1 MSRSR
6 IAVGLVLLLLL
17 NFTFISS
24 SEEDIIGN
32 STSILSEKPI
42 ALEPDPNSIRGV
54 SPSSFDDVEIS
65 FLQPGA
71 ETPVG
76 SLSTTGWEMSND
88 IGEIFKSPRDDLSLI
103 LLDSGVDPWNTR
115 ESISSIETVSVKT
128 HIPPTGFL
136 IQGNEEGL
144 ESASSVLGIVGS
156 SSVPIALLIDEPV
169 RKSVKSMDHEDPIT
183 VLITGWRDTAGVPN
197 SVAEIDGNLHDF
209 SKLNVFE
216 IRPWGDGRV
225 EAVVS
230 AAMIPIIAL
239 NPSVAWISFP
249 PQWEINND
257 RSSAHMRVGDTSNAF
272 ISELNGSGI
281 TVAVADSG
289 IDQDHGDMN
298 GRITYVES
306 MTWGDSSTE
315 DRHSGHGTHVACTVL
330 GDGSRGGYAGVAPK
344 AELYFQAMED
354 DSSGQFSGASVDY
367 MLRTAYNANVQIHT
381 NSWGSQGDHGRY
393 TTSAADVDSRT
404 SQYDQFWS
412 YDGLTV
418 LYSAGN
424 DGNTGL
430 TPPATAKN
438 SIAVA
443 NHHNRGG
450 SSPDTISQSS
460 SKGPTDDGRI
470 KPDLAAPGSWVRS
483 CLSQDAQDTGGN
495 TWKSTWYIEYS
506 GTSMAAP
513 NAAGASALVHEYLTE
528 IAGRPS
534 PQGSLVKALL
544 VLGAEDMGSRDIP
557 NDSEGWG
564 RINVANSLVP
574 GTDVGIFV
582 DDRNSLRSGNSAS
595 YEFNLTRSNSP
606 LKVVL
611 AWSDYQGSSSSSS
624 QLRNNLDL
632 EVIAPDGTTSY
643 LGNNFQSG
651 RSAPGGSP
659 DSTNNLEVV
668 LVDSAIA
675 GVWTVKVS
683 DVYHGGGRSEQPYSI
698 AVRGVNVNDLRSDP
712 IVVLSDVAYSSEV
725 PQVGEE
731 MTISVPITNQ
741 GSGRALD
748 LVIEAGIVKVGTLGT
763 DLGRQTITIG
773 PGVTRVLQWQWT
785 PQNEGDVT
793 LRINIDPDE
802 VIEESD
808 EDNNVANIPLVVSAP
823 GIRVDVIQATQ
834 VVTNANQASSTWTL
848 RIKNT
853 ALIPTNASMQSSS
866 VTRDFDGASFSWFNS
881 FNRTSIPLDGSEIV
895 DVTYTVVHPT
905 PPEPGNYRITIT
917 GTDVDNNIQ
926 FPIDIMLVVPVLPDV
941 QFQSTSSQFTLHP
954 VQNTSFE
961 VLMSNLGNGVQGYD
975 LRIDAPQSWSMGFD
989 DLGSTKGASG
999 GSTGTMSIGEQ
1010 ISINMTAIPPP
1021 VMIDAGTSLIAKL
1034 VATSQVDPTKS
1045 WEIQIPIT
1053 VESFDRLTA
1062 RLDTQVGMVSKD
1074 ATLTLQY
1081 TITNTGN
1088 QDVVVTPNAD
1098 NRPAGWNLGS
1108 TLSPFTIA
1116 QGDEAIFGVALTG
1129 NGFATSGIME
1139 LHFVTESGYSVEV
1152 PLQIQVEEEYSGKI
1166 SFSSILLPNGSIG
1179 TTPSSAGD
1187 VTPGSP
1193 GFLLEWYVEND
1204 GSTSWTGD
1212 YSLDVASGWTYE
1224 CDSPGELS
1232 GGSSGYLTC
1241 TVVMPSGVTP
1251 GSQPAIGAILTAGD
1265 LSLLDIISIRVASE
1279 ESAAISLSE
1288 KSAITLRA
1296 GQSNN
1301 IEVEIKNTG
1310 SAAFEHRI
1318 KVTSLD
1324 NWNVE
1329 LIDDPTISLNQQS
1342 VVFVDIRVTP
1352 DVSGYGVIRVEVLGP
1367 NDVVIASEDFM
1378 LEATDS
1384 AIENTDSGFDA
1395 TIFAF
1400 IGISVLIGAL
1410 VITPL
1415 LIARRGRSS
1424 TNNSFTATLP
1434 PPPSSIQAPINSSGP
1449 SPNNAMESTI
1459 LCWACSVQIESS
1471 KRRACPSCGARYHL
1485 MGECLHANILK
1496 CRRCE
1501 ALSST
1506 FVEE

>member
-1 MSRSR
+1 MARSSL
-6 IAVGLVLLLLL
+6 AVGLVLLLLL
-17 NFTFISS
+17 NLVFISS
-24 SEEDIIGN
+24 SEEDIMGN
-32 STSILSEKPI
+32 SATIISESPI
-42 ALEPDPNSIRGV
+42 ALEPDPDSIKGV

-65 FLQPGA
+65 FRNPGA
-71 ETPVG
+71 DTPVG
-76 SLSTTGWEMSND
+76 SLSTIGWEMLPSVSD
-88 IGEIFKSPRDDLSLI
+88 IFSSPRDDLSLI
-103 LLDSGVDPWNTR
+103 LLDSGVDPWSTR
-115 ESISSIETVSVKT
+115 ESITSLETVSVKSL
-128 HIPPTGFL
+128 IPPTGFL
-136 IQGNEEGL
+136 IQGNEGDL
-144 ESASSVLGIVGS
+144 YSASSAPGIIAS
-156 SSVPIALLIDEPV
+156 SSVPIALVVDEPV
-169 RKSVKSMDHEDPIT
+169 RKSVESMGPDDLIT
-183 VLITGWRDTAGVPN
+183 VLITGWRDTAGIPN
-197 SVAEIDGNLHDF
+197 SVVEIDGEIHDF
-209 SKLNVFE
+209 SELNVVD

-230 AAMIPIIAL
+230 AATVPILAS

-249 PQWEINND
+249 PQWEIHND
-257 RSSAHMRVGDTSNAF
+257 RSLVHMRVADTANAF

-367 MLRTAYNANVQIHT
+367 MLRTAYNADVQIHT
-381 NSWGSQGDHGRY
+381 NSWGSQGDHGKY

-412 YDGLTV
+412 YDGFTV

-450 SSPDTISQSS
+450 SAPDTISQSS

-483 CLSQDAQDTGGN
+483 CLSQDAQDTSGN
-495 TWKSTWYIEYS
+495 SWKSSWYIEYS

-534 PQGSLVKALL
+534 PQGALVKALL

-557 NDSEGWG
+557 NDNEGWG

-582 DDRNSLRSGNSAS
+582 DDRNSLRSGNSAT

-611 AWSDYQGSSSSSS
+611 AWSDYQGSSSSSN

-632 EVIAPDGTTSY
+632 EVTAPDGTTSY
-643 LGNNFQSG
+643 LGNNFQAG
-651 RSAPGGSP
+651 RSVPGGSA

-668 LVDSAIA
+668 LVDSAIS

-712 IVVLSDVAYSSEV
+712 IVVLSDVEYSSEV

-748 LVIEAGIVKVGTLGT
+748 LVVEAGILKVGTLGT
-763 DLGRQTITIG
+763 DLGRETITIG
-773 PGVTRVLQWQWT
+773 PGVTRIVQWQWT
-785 PQNEGDVT
+785 PQDEGEVT

-834 VVTNANQASSTWTL
+834 VVSSANQASSTWTL

-853 ALIPTNASMQSSS
+853 ALIPTNASMQSGSAI
-866 VTRDFDGASFSWFNS
+866 RDNDGSSFSWFNS
-881 FNRTSIPLDGSEIV
+881 FNRTSMPLEGSEIV
-895 DVTYTVVHPT
+895 EVTYTLVHPT
-905 PPEPGNYRITIT
+905 PPDPGNYRITIT
-917 GTDVDNNIQ
+917 GTDVDTNIE
-926 FPIDIMLVVPVLPDV
+926 FPIDLMLVVPVLPDV
-941 QFQSTSSQFTLHP
+941 QFQSTSSLVTLHP
-954 VQNTSFE
+954 VDNTSFQ
-961 VLMSNLGNGVQGYD
+961 VLMTNLGNGVQGYD

-989 DLGSTKGASG
+989 ELGSTIGASG
-999 GSTGTMSIGEQ
+999 GSTGTMEIGEQ
-1010 ISINMTAIPPP
+1010 VSINMTASPPS
-1021 VMIDAGTSLIAKL
+1021 VMIDSGTSLTAKL

-1045 WEIQIPIT
+1045 WEIDIPLI
-1053 VESFDRLTA
+1053 VQSFDRLNA
-1062 RLDTQVGMVSKD
+1062 RIDTQIGVVSKD

-1081 TITNTGN
+1081 TIVNSGN

-1098 NRPAGWNLGS
+1098 NRPSGWDLS
-1108 TLSPFTIA
+1108 SSLSPFTVV

-1129 NGFATSGIME
+1129 NGFAASGVMQLE
-1139 LHFVTESGYSVEV
+1139 FVTESGYSVSV
-1152 PLQIQVEEEYSGKI
+1152 PLQIQVQEEFSGTI
-1166 SFSSILLPNGSIG
+1166 SFSSILLANGSIG
-1179 TTPSSAGD
+1179 TTPLSAGD
-1187 VTPGSP
+1187 VATGNP
-1193 GFLLEWYVEND
+1193 GFLLEWLVEND
-1204 GSTSWTGD
+1204 GNTPWSGD

-1224 CDSPGELS
+1224 CDSPGELA
-1232 GGSSGYLTC
+1232 GGSSAYLTC
-1241 TVVMPSGVTP
+1241 TVIMPSDTTP
-1251 GSQPAIGAILTAGD
+1251 GSQPAIGAIVTAGD
-1265 LSLLDIISIRVASE
+1265 LSLLEIISIRVASV
-1279 ESAAISLSE
+1279 ESASISLSE
-1288 KSAITLRA
+1288 KSATIIAA

-1301 IEVEIKNTG
+1301 IEVEIQNTG
-1310 SAAFEHRI
+1310 NAPFEHRI
-1318 KVTSLD
+1318 RVLAPEGWD
-1324 NWNVE
+1324 AE
-1329 LIDDPTISLNQQS
+1329 LIDPPTISLNEQA
-1342 VVFVDIRVTP
+1342 VTFVDIRVIP
-1352 DVSGYGVIRVEVLGP
+1352 DGPPGPSYIRVQILGP
-1367 NDVVIASEDFM
+1367 NDVIIASEDLV
-1378 LEATDS
+1378 LEVTES
-1384 AIENTDSGFDA
+1384 VQENTDSG
-1395 TIFAF
+1395 IGGIVFAF
-1400 IGISVLIGAL
+1400 AGILVLFGASIPIFL
-1410 VITPL
+1410 TI
-1415 LIARRGRSS
+1415 RNRSPK
-1424 TNNSFTATLP
+1424 NHSFTATLP
-1434 PPPSSIQAPINSSGP
+1434 PPPSSVEAAVP
-1449 SPNNAMESTI
+1449 SVS
-1459 LCWACSVQIESS
+1459 CWACSGKITST

-1485 MGECLHANILK
+1485 IGDCLHSGLDQ
-1496 CRRCE
+1496 CRRCG
-1501 ALSST
+1501 ASAST

>member
-1 MSRSR
+1 MARSR

-17 NFTFISS
+17 NFAFISS
-24 SEEDIIGN
+24 SEDNKIGN
-32 STSILSEKPI
+32 STSIDAELPI
-42 ALEPDPNSIRGV
+42 ALEPDPDSIKGV
-54 SPSSFDDVEIS
+54 SPTSFDAAEIS
-65 FLQPGA
+65 FRHPSA
-71 ETPVG
+71 NTPVG
-76 SLSTTGWEMSND
+76 SLLPIGWEISQDVSD
-88 IGEIFKSPRDDLSLI
+88 IFSIPRQDLSLI
-103 LLDSGVDPWNTR
+103 LMDSGVDPWSTR
-115 ESISSIETVSVKT
+115 ETLSSVETVSVKSL
-128 HIPPTGFL
+128 IPPTGFL
-136 IQGNEEGL
+136 IQGNNRGL
-144 ESASSVLGIVGS
+144 DTASSVPGIIAS
-156 SSVPIALLIDEPV
+156 STVPIALVVDEPV
-169 RKSVKSMDHEDPIT
+169 RNAVDSMNPEDPIT
-183 VLITGWRDTAGVPN
+183 VLITGWRDIEGIPN
-197 SVAEIDGNLHDF
+197 SNVEIDGEIHDF
-209 SKLNVFE
+209 SQLNVLE

-230 AAMIPIIAL
+230 AATVPILAT

-249 PQWEINND
+249 PQWEIHND
-257 RSSAHMRVGDTSNAF
+257 RSLVHMRVGDTSNAF

-367 MLRTAYNANVQIHT
+367 MLRTAYNADVQIHT
-381 NSWGSQGDHGRY
+381 NSWGSQGDHGKY

-412 YDGLTV
+412 YDGFTV

-450 SSPDTISQSS
+450 GAPDTIAQSS

-483 CLSQDAQDTGGN
+483 CLSQDAQDTSGN
-495 TWKSTWYIEYS
+495 SWKSTWYIEYS

-534 PQGSLVKALL
+534 PQGALVKALL

-557 NDSEGWG
+557 NDNEGWG

-582 DDRNSLRSGNSAS
+582 DDRNSLRSGNSAT

-651 RSAPGGSP
+651 RSVPGGSP

-668 LVDSAIA
+668 LVDSAIS

-712 IVVLSDVAYSSEV
+712 IVVLSDIEYSSEV

-748 LVIEAGIVKVGTLGT
+748 LVVEAGILKVGTIGT

-773 PGVTRVLQWQWT
+773 PGVTRIVQWQWT
-785 PQNEGDVT
+785 PQDEGEVT

-802 VIEESD
+802 AIEESD
-808 EDNNVANIPLVVSAP
+808 EDNNVANIPLIVSAP

-834 VVTNANQASSTWTL
+834 VVTSADQASSTWTL

-853 ALIPTNASMQSSS
+853 ALIPTNASMESGFAI
-866 VTRDFDGASFSWFNS
+866 RDFDAISFPWFNS
-881 FNRTSIPLDGSEIV
+881 FNRTSMPLEGSETV
-895 DVTYTVVHPT
+895 DVTYTLVHQT
-905 PPEPGNYRITIT
+905 QPEPGNYRITIT
-917 GTDVDNNIQ
+917 GTDEDNNID

-941 QFQSTSSQFTLHP
+941 QFQSTSSLVTLHP

-961 VLMSNLGNGVQGYD
+961 VLMSNQGNGVQGYD

-989 DLGSTKGASG
+989 ELGSTKGASG
-999 GSTGTMSIGEQ
+999 GSTGTMEIGEQ
-1010 ISINMTAIPPP
+1010 INIKMTATPPSA
-1021 VMIDAGTSLIAKL
+1021 MINAGTSLSAKL
-1034 VATSQVDPTKS
+1034 VATSQVDPTES
-1045 WEIQIPIT
+1045 WEVQIPLV
-1053 VESFDRLTA
+1053 VESFDRLSA
-1062 RLDTQVGMVSKD
+1062 RLDTQIGVVSKD

-1098 NRPAGWNLGS
+1098 NRPSGWDLS
-1108 TLSPFTIA
+1108 SSLSPFTVV

-1129 NGFATSGIME
+1129 NGFATSGTMQ
-1139 LHFVTESGYSVEV
+1139 LQFVTESGYSVSA
-1152 PLQIQVEEEYSGKI
+1152 PLEIQVQEEYSGKI
-1166 SFSSILLPNGSIG
+1166 SFSSILLADGSIG
-1179 TTPSSAGD
+1179 TTPLSAGD
-1187 VTPGSP
+1187 VATGSP
-1193 GFLLEWYVEND
+1193 GFLVEWLVEND
-1204 GSTSWTGD
+1204 GTTPWTGD
-1212 YSLDVASGWTYE
+1212 FSLDVASGWTYE
-1224 CDSPGELS
+1224 CDSLGELA
-1232 GGSSGYLTC
+1232 GGSSVYLTC
-1241 TVVMPSGVTP
+1241 TVVMPTDTTP
-1251 GSQPAIGAILTAGD
+1251 GSQPAIGAIVNAGD
-1265 LSLLDIISIRVASE
+1265 LSLLEIISIRVASD
-1279 ESAAISLSE
+1279 ESASISLSE
-1288 KSAITLRA
+1288 KSATVLRS

-1301 IEVEIKNTG
+1301 IEVEIQNTG
-1310 SAAFEHRI
+1310 NAPFEHRI

-1324 NWNVE
+1324 NWEVE

-1342 VVFVDIRVTP
+1342 VKFVDIRVTP
-1352 DVSGYGVIRVEVLGP
+1352 DLPGYGVIRVEILGP
-1367 NDVVIASEDFM
+1367 NNAVIASEDLM
-1378 LEATDS
+1378 LEATE
-1384 AIENTDSGFDA
+1384 ATTENTDSG
-1395 TIFAF
+1395 IGGIVFAF
-1400 IGISVLIGAL
+1400 TGLLVLLGASVI
-1410 VITPL
+1410 VF
-1415 LIARRGRSS
+1415 IAMKNRPSK
-1424 TNNSFTATLP
+1424 TQAFTATLP
-1434 PPPSSIQAPINSSGP
+1434 PPPSSIQSNSINPNSSSIEG
-1449 SPNNAMESTI
+1449 STSSV
-1459 LCWACSVQIESS
+1459 LCWACSTAITSP

-1485 MGECLHANILK
+1485 LGGCIHSDLEN
-1496 CRRCE
+1496 CRRCS
-1501 ALSST
+1501 ASSST

>member
-1 MSRSR
+1 MGNGAT
-6 IAVGLVLLLLL
+6 I
-17 NFTFISS
+17 ISES
-24 SEEDIIGN
+24 
-32 STSILSEKPI
+32 PI
-42 ALEPDPNSIRGV
+42 ALEPDPDSIKGV

-65 FLQPGA
+65 FRNPGA
-71 ETPVG
+71 DTPVG
-76 SLSTTGWEMSND
+76 SLSTIGWEMLPSVSD
-88 IGEIFKSPRDDLSLI
+88 IFSSPRDDLSLI
-103 LLDSGVDPWNTR
+103 LLDSGVDPWSTR
-115 ESISSIETVSVKT
+115 ESITSLETVSVKSL
-128 HIPPTGFL
+128 IPPTGFL
-136 IQGNEEGL
+136 IQGNEGDL
-144 ESASSVLGIVGS
+144 YSASSAPGIIAS
-156 SSVPIALLIDEPV
+156 SSVPIALVVDEPV
-169 RKSVKSMDHEDPIT
+169 RKSVESMGPDDLIT
-183 VLITGWRDTAGVPN
+183 VLITGWRDTAGIPN
-197 SVAEIDGNLHDF
+197 SVVEIDGEIHDF
-209 SKLNVFE
+209 SELNVVD

-230 AAMIPIIAL
+230 AATVPILAS

-249 PQWEINND
+249 PQWEIHND
-257 RSSAHMRVGDTSNAF
+257 RSLVHMRVADTANAF

-367 MLRTAYNANVQIHT
+367 MLRTAYNADVQIHT
-381 NSWGSQGDHGRY
+381 NSWGSQGDHGKY

-412 YDGLTV
+412 YDGFTV

-450 SSPDTISQSS
+450 SAPDTISQSS

-483 CLSQDAQDTGGN
+483 CLSQDAQDTSGN
-495 TWKSTWYIEYS
+495 SWKSSWYIEYS

-534 PQGSLVKALL
+534 PQGALVKALL

-557 NDSEGWG
+557 NDNEGWG

-582 DDRNSLRSGNSAS
+582 DDRNSLRSGNSAT

-611 AWSDYQGSSSSSS
+611 AWSDYQGSSSSSN

-632 EVIAPDGTTSY
+632 EVTAPDGTTSY
-643 LGNNFQSG
+643 LGNNFQAG
-651 RSAPGGSP
+651 RSVPGGSA

-668 LVDSAIA
+668 LVDSAIS

-712 IVVLSDVAYSSEV
+712 IVVLSDVEYSSEV

-748 LVIEAGIVKVGTLGT
+748 LVVEAGILKVGTLGT
-763 DLGRQTITIG
+763 DLGRETITIG
-773 PGVTRVLQWQWT
+773 PGVTRIVQWQWT
-785 PQNEGDVT
+785 PQDEGEVT

-834 VVTNANQASSTWTL
+834 VVSSANQASSTWTL

-853 ALIPTNASMQSSS
+853 ALIPTNASMQSGSAI
-866 VTRDFDGASFSWFNS
+866 RDNDGSSFSWFNS
-881 FNRTSIPLDGSEIV
+881 FNRTSMPLEGSEIV
-895 DVTYTVVHPT
+895 EVTYTLVHPT
-905 PPEPGNYRITIT
+905 PPDPGNYRITIT
-917 GTDVDNNIQ
+917 GTDVDNNIE
-926 FPIDIMLVVPVLPDV
+926 FPIDLMLVVPVLPDV
-941 QFQSTSSQFTLHP
+941 QFQSTSSLVTLHP
-954 VQNTSFE
+954 VDNTSFQ
-961 VLMSNLGNGVQGYD
+961 VLMTNLGNGVQGYD

-989 DLGSTKGASG
+989 ELGSTIGASG
-999 GSTGTMSIGEQ
+999 GSTGTMEIGEQ
-1010 ISINMTAIPPP
+1010 VSINMTASPPS
-1021 VMIDAGTSLIAKL
+1021 VMIDSGTSLTAKL
-1034 VATSQVDPTKS
+1034 VATSQVDSTKS
-1045 WEIQIPIT
+1045 WEIDIPLI
-1053 VESFDRLTA
+1053 VQSFDRLNA
-1062 RLDTQVGMVSKD
+1062 RIDTQIGVVSKD

-1081 TITNTGN
+1081 TIVNSGN

-1098 NRPAGWNLGS
+1098 NRPSGWDLS
-1108 TLSPFTIA
+1108 SSLSPFTVV

-1129 NGFATSGIME
+1129 NGFAASGVMQLE
-1139 LHFVTESGYSVEV
+1139 FVTESGYSVSV
-1152 PLQIQVEEEYSGKI
+1152 PLQIQVQEEFSGTI
-1166 SFSSILLPNGSIG
+1166 SFSSILLANGSIG
-1179 TTPSSAGD
+1179 TTPFSAGD
-1187 VTPGSP
+1187 VSTGNP
-1193 GFLLEWYVEND
+1193 GFLLEWLVEND
-1204 GSTSWTGD
+1204 GNTPWSGD

-1224 CDSPGELS
+1224 CDSPGELA
-1232 GGSSGYLTC
+1232 GGSSAYLTC
-1241 TVVMPSGVTP
+1241 TVIMPSDTTP
-1251 GSQPAIGAILTAGD
+1251 GSQPAIGAIVTAGD
-1265 LSLLDIISIRVASE
+1265 LSLLEIISIRVASV
-1279 ESAAISLSE
+1279 ESASISLSE
-1288 KSAITLRA
+1288 KSANIIAA

-1301 IEVEIKNTG
+1301 IEVEIQNTG
-1310 SAAFEHRI
+1310 NAPFEHRI
-1318 KVTSLD
+1318 RVLAPEGWD
-1324 NWNVE
+1324 AE
-1329 LIDDPTISLNQQS
+1329 LIDPPTISLNEQA
-1342 VVFVDIRVTP
+1342 VTFVDIRVIP
-1352 DVSGYGVIRVEVLGP
+1352 DGPPGPSYIRVQILGP
-1367 NDVVIASEDFM
+1367 NDVIIASEDLV
-1378 LEATDS
+1378 LEVTES
-1384 AIENTDSGFDA
+1384 VQENTDSG
-1395 TIFAF
+1395 IGGIVFAF
-1400 IGISVLIGAL
+1400 AGILVLFGASVPIFLTI
-1410 VITPL
+1410 
-1415 LIARRGRSS
+1415 RNRSPK
-1424 TNNSFTATLP
+1424 NHSFTATLP
-1434 PPPSSIQAPINSSGP
+1434 PPPSSVEAAVP
-1449 SPNNAMESTI
+1449 SVS
-1459 LCWACSVQIESS
+1459 CWACSGKITST

-1485 MGECLHANILK
+1485 IGDCLHSGLDQ
-1496 CRRCE
+1496 CRRCG
-1501 ALSST
+1501 ASAST

>member
-1 MSRSR
+1 MARSR
-6 IAVGLVLLLLL
+6 LAVGLVLLLLL
-17 NFTFISS
+17 NFAFISS
-24 SEEDIIGN
+24 PEDYSMGDSISIISE
-32 STSILSEKPI
+32 SPI
-42 ALEPDPNSIRGV
+42 ALEPDPDSIKGV
-54 SPSSFDDVEIS
+54 SPTSFDDVSIS
-65 FLQPGA
+65 HRNPGA
-71 ETPVG
+71 NTPVG
-76 SLSTTGWEMSND
+76 SLSTNGWVLSND
-88 IGEIFKSPRDDLSLI
+88 VSEIFSSPREDLSLI
-103 LLDSGVDPWNTR
+103 LLDSGIDPWTTR
-115 ESISSIETVSVKT
+115 ETISSLESVSVKSL
-128 HIPPTGFL
+128 IPPTGFL
-136 IQGNEEGL
+136 IQGNKEGL
-144 ESASSVLGIVGS
+144 VAASSVSGIIAT
-156 SSVPIALLIDEPV
+156 SSVPTALVVDESV
-169 RKSVKSMDHEDPIT
+169 RNTVESMNPEDRIT
-183 VLITGWRDTAGVPN
+183 VLITGWRDTSGDLHSTVQIN
-197 SVAEIDGNLHDF
+197 EKTHDF
-209 SKLNVFE
+209 SDLNVFD

-225 EAVVS
+225 EADVS
-230 AAMIPIIAL
+230 IATIPILAT

-249 PQWEINND
+249 PQWEIHND
-257 RSSAHMRVGDTSNAF
+257 RSSGHMRVADTANAF

-298 GRITYVES
+298 GRITHVES

-367 MLRTAYNANVQIHT
+367 MLRTAYNADVQIHT

-412 YDGLTV
+412 YDGFTV

-450 SSPDTISQSS
+450 SAPDTISQTS

-495 TWKSTWYIEYS
+495 SWKSTWYIEYS

-582 DDRNSLRSGNSAS
+582 DDRNSLRSGNSAT

-632 EVIAPDGTTSY
+632 EVVAPDGTTSY

-659 DSTNNLEVV
+659 DATNNLEVV

-675 GVWTVKVS
+675 GVWTVRVS

-712 IVVLSDVAYSSEV
+712 IVVLPDVSYSSEV

-731 MTISVPITNQ
+731 MTISVPISNQ

-748 LVIEAGIVKVGTLGT
+748 LVVEAGILKVGTLGT
-763 DLGRQTITIG
+763 DLGRQTVTIG

-785 PQNEGDVT
+785 PQDEGEVT

-802 VIEESD
+802 AIEESD
-808 EDNNVANIPLVVSAP
+808 EDNNVANIPLIVSAP

-834 VVTNANQASSTWTL
+834 VVTSADQASSTWTL

-853 ALIPTNASMQSSS
+853 ALVPTNASMQSGPAI
-866 VTRDFDGASFSWFNS
+866 RDFDGTSFSWFNS
-881 FNRTSIPLDGSEIV
+881 FNRTSMPLEGSEIV
-895 DVTYTVVHPT
+895 DVTYTLVHPS
-905 PPEPGNYRITIT
+905 PPDPGNYRITIT
-917 GTDVDNNIQ
+917 GTDEDNNIQ

-941 QFQSTSSQFTLHP
+941 QLQSTSSLVNLHP
-954 VQNTSFE
+954 VDNTSFE

-989 DLGSTKGASG
+989 ELGSTKGASG
-999 GSTGTMSIGEQ
+999 GSTGTMEIGEQ
-1010 ISINMTAIPPP
+1010 IRINMTAIPPS
-1021 VMIDAGTSLIAKL
+1021 VMIAAGTSLTAKL
-1034 VATSQVDPTKS
+1034 VVTSQVDPTES
-1045 WEIQIPIT
+1045 WEIEIPLE
-1053 VESFDRLTA
+1053 VQSFDRLTA
-1062 RLDTQVGMVSKD
+1062 RLDTQIGVVSKD

-1098 NRPAGWNLGS
+1098 NRPSGWDLS
-1108 TLSPFTIA
+1108 SSLSPFNVV
-1116 QGDEAIFGVALTG
+1116 QGEEAIFGVAVTG
-1129 NGFATSGIME
+1129 NGFASSGTMQFQ
-1139 LHFVTESGYSVEV
+1139 FVTEGGYSVSV
-1152 PLQIQVEEEYSGKI
+1152 PLQIQVQEEYSGKI
-1166 SFSSILLPNGSIG
+1166 SFSSILLANGSIG

-1187 VTPGSP
+1187 VIAGPP
-1193 GFLLEWYVEND
+1193 GFYLEWLVEND
-1204 GSTSWTGD
+1204 GTTAWSGV
-1212 YSLDVASGWTYE
+1212 YSLDVASGWNYE

-1241 TVVMPSGVTP
+1241 NVIMPADVTP
-1251 GSQPAIGAILTAGD
+1251 GSQPAIGAVVTAGD
-1265 LSLLDIISIRVASE
+1265 LSLLDIISIRVAST
-1279 ESAAISLSE
+1279 ESASISWSE
-1288 KSAITLRA
+1288 KSPTILVA
-1296 GQSNN
+1296 GESNEV
-1301 IEVEIKNTG
+1301 EVEIQNTG
-1310 SAAFEHRI
+1310 TAPFEHR
-1318 KVTSLD
+1318 VRVLAPED
-1324 NWNVE
+1324 WDVE
-1329 LIDDPTISLNQQS
+1329 LIDSPIVSLNQQS
-1342 VVFVDIRVTP
+1342 VTFIDIRITPNNAVTE
-1352 DVSGYGVIRVEVLGP
+1352 STFIRVEILGP
-1367 NDVVIASEDFM
+1367 DDAIIAAENLD
-1378 LEATDS
+1378 LEVTTS
-1384 AIENTDSGFDA
+1384 SQENTDSG
-1395 TIFAF
+1395 IGGIVFALAGLLMLF
-1400 IGISVLIGAL
+1400 GTTLIVVF
-1410 VITPL
+1410 VIRNRTP
-1415 LIARRGRSS
+1415 RSH
-1424 TNNSFTATLP
+1424 SFTGTLP
-1434 PPPSSIQAPINSSGP
+1434 PPPTST
-1449 SPNNAMESTI
+1449 ESTNI
-1459 LCWACSVQIESS
+1459 PSVSCWACSEKIISS

-1485 MGECLHANILK
+1485 PGECIHAGLEN
-1496 CRRCE
+1496 CRRCG
-1501 ALSST
+1501 ASSST

>member
-1 MSRSR
+1 M
-6 IAVGLVLLLLL
+6 
-17 NFTFISS
+17 
-24 SEEDIIGN
+24 GN
-32 STSILSEKPI
+32 SATIISESPI
-42 ALEPDPNSIRGV
+42 ALEPDPDSIKGV

-65 FLQPGA
+65 FRNPGA
-71 ETPVG
+71 DTPVG
-76 SLSTTGWEMSND
+76 SLSTIGWEMLPSISD
-88 IGEIFKSPRDDLSLI
+88 IFSSPRDDLSLI
-103 LLDSGVDPWNTR
+103 LLDSGVDPWSTR
-115 ESISSIETVSVKT
+115 ESITSLETVSVKSL
-128 HIPPTGFL
+128 IPPTGFL
-136 IQGNEEGL
+136 IQGNEGDL
-144 ESASSVLGIVGS
+144 YSASSAPGIIAS
-156 SSVPIALLIDEPV
+156 SSVPIALVVDEPV
-169 RKSVKSMDHEDPIT
+169 RKSVESMGPDDLIT
-183 VLITGWRDTAGVPN
+183 VLITGWRDTAGIPN
-197 SVAEIDGNLHDF
+197 SVVEIDGEIHDF
-209 SKLNVFE
+209 SELNVVD

-230 AAMIPIIAL
+230 AATVPILAS

-249 PQWEINND
+249 PQWEIHND
-257 RSSAHMRVGDTSNAF
+257 RSLVHMRVADTANAF

-367 MLRTAYNANVQIHT
+367 MLRTAYNADVQIHT
-381 NSWGSQGDHGRY
+381 NSWGSQGDHGKY

-412 YDGLTV
+412 YDGFTV

-450 SSPDTISQSS
+450 SAPDTIAQSS

-483 CLSQDAQDTGGN
+483 CLSQDAQDTSGN
-495 TWKSTWYIEYS
+495 SWKSSWYIEYS

-534 PQGSLVKALL
+534 PQGALVKALL

-557 NDSEGWG
+557 NDNEGWG

-582 DDRNSLRSGNSAS
+582 DDRNSLRSGNSAT

-611 AWSDYQGSSSSSS
+611 AWSDYQGSSSSSN

-632 EVIAPDGTTSY
+632 EVTAPDGTTSY
-643 LGNNFQSG
+643 LGNNFQAG
-651 RSAPGGSP
+651 RSVPGGSA
-659 DSTNNLEVV
+659 DSINNLEVV
-668 LVDSAIA
+668 LVDSAIS

-712 IVVLSDVAYSSEV
+712 IVVLSDVEYSSEV

-748 LVIEAGIVKVGTLGT
+748 LVVEAGILKVGTLGT
-763 DLGRQTITIG
+763 DLGRETITIG
-773 PGVTRVLQWQWT
+773 PGVTRIVQWQWT
-785 PQNEGDVT
+785 PQDEGEVT

-834 VVTNANQASSTWTL
+834 VVSSANQASSTWTL

-853 ALIPTNASMQSSS
+853 ALIPTNASMQSGSAI
-866 VTRDFDGASFSWFNS
+866 RDNDGSSFSWFNS
-881 FNRTSIPLDGSEIV
+881 FNRTSMPLEGSEIV
-895 DVTYTVVHPT
+895 EVTYTLVHPT
-905 PPEPGNYRITIT
+905 PPDPGNYRITIT
-917 GTDVDNNIQ
+917 GTDVDNNIE
-926 FPIDIMLVVPVLPDV
+926 FPIDLMLVVPVLPDV
-941 QFQSTSSQFTLHP
+941 QFQSTSSLVTLHP
-954 VQNTSFE
+954 VDNTSFQ
-961 VLMSNLGNGVQGYD
+961 VLMTNLGNGVQGYD

-989 DLGSTKGASG
+989 ELGSTIGASG
-999 GSTGTMSIGEQ
+999 GSTGTMEIGEQ
-1010 ISINMTAIPPP
+1010 VRINMTASPPS
-1021 VMIDAGTSLIAKL
+1021 VMIDSGTSLTAKL
-1034 VATSQVDPTKS
+1034 VATSQVDSTKS
-1045 WEIQIPIT
+1045 WEIDIPLI
-1053 VESFDRLTA
+1053 VQSFDRLNA
-1062 RLDTQVGMVSKD
+1062 RIDTQIGVVSKD

-1081 TITNTGN
+1081 TIVNSGN

-1098 NRPAGWNLGS
+1098 NRPSGWDLS
-1108 TLSPFTIA
+1108 SSLSPFTVV

-1129 NGFATSGIME
+1129 NGFAASGVMQLE
-1139 LHFVTESGYSVEV
+1139 FVTESGYSVSV
-1152 PLQIQVEEEYSGKI
+1152 PLQIQVQEEFSGTI
-1166 SFSSILLPNGSIG
+1166 SFSSILLANGSIG
-1179 TTPSSAGD
+1179 TTPLSAGD
-1187 VTPGSP
+1187 VATGNP
-1193 GFLLEWYVEND
+1193 GFLLEWLVEND
-1204 GSTSWTGD
+1204 GNTPWSGD

-1224 CDSPGELS
+1224 CDSPGELA
-1232 GGSSGYLTC
+1232 GGSSAYLTC
-1241 TVVMPSGVTP
+1241 TVIMPSDTTP
-1251 GSQPAIGAILTAGD
+1251 GSQPAIGAIVTAGD
-1265 LSLLDIISIRVASE
+1265 LSLLEIISIRVASV
-1279 ESAAISLSE
+1279 ESASISLSE
-1288 KSAITLRA
+1288 KSATIIAT

-1301 IEVEIKNTG
+1301 IEVEIQNTG
-1310 SAAFEHRI
+1310 NAPFEHRI
-1318 KVTSLD
+1318 RVLAPEGWD
-1324 NWNVE
+1324 AE
-1329 LIDDPTISLNQQS
+1329 LIDPPTISLNEQA
-1342 VVFVDIRVTP
+1342 VTFVDIRVIP
-1352 DVSGYGVIRVEVLGP
+1352 DGPPGPSYIRVQILGP
-1367 NDVVIASEDFM
+1367 NDVIIASEDLV
-1378 LEATDS
+1378 LEVTES
-1384 AIENTDSGFDA
+1384 VQENTDSG
-1395 TIFAF
+1395 IGGIVFAF
-1400 IGISVLIGAL
+1400 AGILVLFGASVPIFLAI
-1410 VITPL
+1410 
-1415 LIARRGRSS
+1415 RNRSPKKH
-1424 TNNSFTATLP
+1424 SFTATLP
-1434 PPPSSIQAPINSSGP
+1434 PPPSSVEAAVP
-1449 SPNNAMESTI
+1449 SVS
-1459 LCWACSVQIESS
+1459 CWACSGKITSR

-1485 MGECLHANILK
+1485 IGDCLHSGLDQ
-1496 CRRCE
+1496 CRRCG
-1501 ALSST
+1501 ASAST

>member
-1 MSRSR
+1 MARTR
-6 IAVGLVLLLLL
+6 LALGLVLLLLL
-17 NFTFISS
+17 NYSNFVTHVDES
-24 SEEDIIGN
+24 IGPEN
-32 STSILSEKPI
+32 FDDPFSPI
-42 ALEPDPNSIRGV
+42 ELEPDPDSIRGV
-54 SPSSFDDVEIS
+54 SPSSFNAIEIGHRS
-65 FLQPGA
+65 PGA
-71 ETPVG
+71 DTPVG
-76 SLSTTGWEMSND
+76 SLSTTGWTISD
-88 IGEIFKSPRDDLSLI
+88 DVSSTFVTPRSDLSLVLI
-103 LLDSGVDPWNTR
+103 DSGIDPWEAR
-115 ESISSIETVSVKT
+115 ESLNSIDSLNVKT
-128 HIPPTGFL
+128 MIPPTGFL
-136 IQGNEEGL
+136 IQGNEDGL
-144 ESASSVLGIVGS
+144 EKAVSIEGVIAS
-156 SSVPIALLIDEPV
+156 SSVPIALVVDSPV
-169 RKSVKSMDHEDPIT
+169 REAINSMNPEDPVSI
-183 VLITGWRDTAGVPN
+183 LITGWRDIAGTPSSIV
-197 SVAEIDGNLHDF
+197 EIDDIVHDF
-209 SKLNVFE
+209 SSLDVFE

-230 AAMIPIIAL
+230 ASTIPILAL

-249 PQWEINND
+249 PQWEIDND
-257 RSSAHMRVGDTSNAF
+257 RSLVHMRVSDASTAF

-281 TVAVADSG
+281 KVAVADSG

-298 GRITYVES
+298 GRIGYVES

-367 MLRTAYNANVQIHT
+367 MLRTAYNADVQIHT
-381 NSWGSQGDHGRY
+381 NSWGSATDHGKY

-450 SSPDTISQSS
+450 SAPDTIAQSS

-557 NDSEGWG
+557 NDDEGWG

-611 AWSDYQGSSSSSS
+611 AWSDYQGSSSSNS
-624 QLRNNLDL
+624 QLRNDLDL
-632 EVIAPDGTTSY
+632 EVVAPDGTTTY
-643 LGNNFQSG
+643 LGNNFQAG
-651 RSAPGGSP
+651 RSVPGGSS

-668 LVDSAIA
+668 LVDSAVA

-712 IVVLSDVAYSSEV
+712 IVQLSDISYSSDV

-748 LVIEAGIVKVGTLGT
+748 LVVEAGILKVGTLGT
-763 DLGRQTITIG
+763 DLGRETITLG
-773 PGVTRVLQWQWT
+773 PGVTRIVQWQWT
-785 PQNEGDVT
+785 PQDEGEVT

-802 VIEESD
+802 AIEESD
-808 EDNNVANIPLVVSAP
+808 EGNNIANIPLIVSAP
-823 GIRVDVIQATQ
+823 GIRIDVIQATQ
-834 VVTNANQASSTWTL
+834 VVSSADQASSSWTL
-848 RIKNT
+848 RVKNT
-853 ALIPTNASMQSSS
+853 ALIPTNASMDSGPAI
-866 VTRDFDGASFSWFNS
+866 RDFDGASFSWFNS
-881 FNRTSIPLDGSEIV
+881 FNRTTMPLQGSEIV
-895 DVTYTVVHPT
+895 EISYTMVHPT

-917 GTDVDNNIQ
+917 GTDVDNSIE
-926 FPIDIMLVVPVLPDV
+926 FPVDIMLVVPVLPDV
-941 QFQSTSSQFTLHP
+941 QFQSTSSLVSLHP
-954 VQNTSFE
+954 VDNTSFE
-961 VLMSNLGNGVQGYD
+961 VLLSNQGNGVQGYD

-989 DLGSTKGASG
+989 ELGSTSGASG
-999 GSTGTMSIGEQ
+999 GSTGTMAIDEQ
-1010 ISINMTAIPPP
+1010 ISIQMTATPPP
-1021 VMIDAGTSLIAKL
+1021 VMITSGTSLTAKL
-1034 VATSQVDPTKS
+1034 VATSQVDPTKY
-1045 WEIQIPIT
+1045 WEIEIPM
-1053 VESFDRLTA
+1053 VVQSFDRLSA
-1062 RLDTQVGMVSKD
+1062 RLDTQIGIVSKD

-1081 TITNTGN
+1081 TIVNTGN
-1088 QDVVVTPNAD
+1088 QDVVITPNAD
-1098 NRPAGWNLGS
+1098 DRPSGWG
-1108 TLSPFTIA
+1108 LSSSLSSFSIA
-1116 QGDEAIFGVALTG
+1116 QGDEAIFGIALSG
-1129 NGFATSGIME
+1129 SNLATSGTMKME
-1139 LHFVTESGYSVEV
+1139 FVTASGYSVTV
-1152 PLQIQVEEEYSGKI
+1152 PLQIQVEEEYSGSI
-1166 SFSSILLPNGSIG
+1166 SFSSILLANGSIG
-1179 TTPSSAGD
+1179 DTPLAAGD
-1187 VTPGSP
+1187 VSPGSP
-1193 GFLLEWYVEND
+1193 GFLLEWVVEND
-1204 GSTSWTGD
+1204 GTTSWEGD
-1212 YSLDVASGWTYE
+1212 YSLDVPTGWIYQ
-1224 CDSPGELS
+1224 CDSPGVLA
-1232 GGSSGYLTC
+1232 GGSLGYLTC
-1241 TVVMPSGVTP
+1241 TVEMPLDVTP
-1251 GSQPAIGAILTAGD
+1251 GSTPAIGAIVNAGD
-1265 LSLLDIISIRVASE
+1265 LSLLDIISIQVS
-1279 ESAAISLSE
+1279 SAQSATISLSE
-1288 KSAITLRA
+1288 NSLMVLENGKD
-1296 GQSNN
+1296 NN
-1301 IEVEIKNTG
+1301 IEVEIRNTG
-1310 SAAFEHRI
+1310 SSPFEHRI
-1318 KVTSLD
+1318 VATSLD
-1324 NWNVE
+1324 GWDVQ

-1342 VVFVDIRVTP
+1342 LALVDIV
-1352 DVSGYGVIRVEVLGP
+1352 VSPNELGFGVIRIQILGP
-1367 NDVVIASEDFM
+1367 DDIVIASEDLMF
-1378 LEATDS
+1378 ESRGS
-1384 AIENTDSGFDA
+1384 AQESADSGIDSILFV
-1395 TIFAF
+1395 FA
-1400 IGISVLIGAL
+1400 GLLVLFGVAIIL
-1410 VITPL
+1410 FVSKTSKN
-1415 LIARRGRSS
+1415 RSS
-1424 TNNSFTATLP
+1424 SPTSFTANLP
-1434 PPPSSIQAPINSSGP
+1434 PPPTTFNPSTFNSNQNVETTQP
-1449 SPNNAMESTI
+1449 LV
-1459 LCWACSVQIESS
+1459 LCWACSGKIESQE
-1471 KRRACPSCGARYHL
+1471 RRACPSCGARYHL
-1485 MGECLHANILK
+1485 VGDCLHSGLDN

>member
-1 MSRSR
+1 MARSR
-6 IAVGLVLLLLL
+6 LAVGLVLLLLL
-17 NFTFISS
+17 NFAFISS
-24 SEEDIIGN
+24 PEDYSIRDGVTIISE
-32 STSILSEKPI
+32 SPV
-42 ALEPDPNSIRGV
+42 ALEPDPDSIRGV
-54 SPSSFDDVEIS
+54 SPTSFDDVSIS
-65 FLQPGA
+65 LRNPGA
-71 ETPVG
+71 DTPVG
-76 SLSTTGWEMSND
+76 SLSVTGWEMSND
-88 IGEIFKSPRDDLSLI
+88 IGEIFSSPREDLSLI
-103 LLDSGVDPWNTR
+103 LLDSGVDPWSTR
-115 ESISSIETVSVKT
+115 ETLSSLETVSVKSL
-128 HIPPTGFL
+128 IPPTGFL
-136 IQGNEEGL
+136 IQGNKEGIAA
-144 ESASSVLGIVGS
+144 ASSVSGIIGT
-156 SSVPIALLIDEPV
+156 SSVPTALVVDEPV
-169 RKSVKSMDHEDPIT
+169 RNTVESMNPEDRIT
-183 VLITGWRDTAGVPN
+183 VLITGWRDTSGDLN
-197 SVAEIDGNLHDF
+197 SMVQIDEQIHDF
-209 SKLNVFE
+209 SELNVFE

-225 EAVVS
+225 EAEVS
-230 AAMIPIIAL
+230 AATIPILAT

-249 PQWEINND
+249 PQWEIHND
-257 RSSAHMRVGDTSNAF
+257 RSLVHMRVADTSNAF

-298 GRITYVES
+298 GRITHVES

-367 MLRTAYNANVQIHT
+367 MLRTAYNADVQIHT

-412 YDGLTV
+412 YDGFTV

-450 SSPDTISQSS
+450 SAPDTISQSS

-495 TWKSTWYIEYS
+495 SWKSTWYIEYS

-557 NDSEGWG
+557 NDNEGWG

-582 DDRNSLRSGNSAS
+582 DDRNSLRSGNSAT

-659 DSTNNLEVV
+659 DATNNLEVV

-675 GVWTVKVS
+675 GVWTVRVS

-712 IVVLSDVAYSSEV
+712 IVVLPDVSYSSEV

-731 MTISVPITNQ
+731 MTISVPISNQ

-748 LVIEAGIVKVGTLGT
+748 LVVEAGILKVGTLGT
-763 DLGRQTITIG
+763 DLGRQTVTIG

-785 PQNEGDVT
+785 PQDEGEVT

-802 VIEESD
+802 AIEESD
-808 EDNNVANIPLVVSAP
+808 EDNNVANIPLIVSAP

-834 VVTNANQASSTWTL
+834 VVTSADQASSTWTL

-853 ALIPTNASMQSSS
+853 ALVPTNASMQSGPAI
-866 VTRDFDGASFSWFNS
+866 RDFDGTSFSWFNS
-881 FNRTSIPLDGSEIV
+881 FNRTSMPLEGSEIV
-895 DVTYTVVHPT
+895 DVTYTLVHPS
-905 PPEPGNYRITIT
+905 PPDPGNYRITIT
-917 GTDVDNNIQ
+917 GTDEDNNIQ
-926 FPIDIMLVVPVLPDV
+926 FPIDIMLIVPVLPDV
-941 QFQSTSSQFTLHP
+941 QLQSTSSLVTLHP
-954 VQNTSFE
+954 VHNTSFE
-961 VLMSNLGNGVQGYD
+961 VLMSNRGNGVQGYD
-975 LRIDAPQSWSMGFD
+975 LRIDAPQSWTMGFD
-989 DLGSTKGASG
+989 ELGSTKGASG
-999 GSTGTMSIGEQ
+999 GSTGTMEIGEQ
-1010 ISINMTAIPPP
+1010 IRINMTAIPPS
-1021 VMIDAGTSLIAKL
+1021 VMIAAGTSLTAKL
-1034 VATSQVDPTKS
+1034 VATSQVDPTES
-1045 WEIQIPIT
+1045 WEIEIPL
-1053 VESFDRLTA
+1053 VVQSFDRLTA
-1062 RLDTQVGMVSKD
+1062 RLDTQIGVVSKD

-1088 QDVVVTPNAD
+1088 QDVVITPNAD
-1098 NRPAGWNLGS
+1098 NRPSGWD
-1108 TLSPFTIA
+1108 LSSSLSSFSVV
-1116 QGDEAIFGVALTG
+1116 QGDEAIFGIAVTG
-1129 NGFATSGIME
+1129 NGFASSGTMQ
-1139 LHFVTESGYSVEV
+1139 LQFVTESGYSVSV
-1152 PLQIQVEEEYSGKI
+1152 PLQIQVQEEYSGKI
-1166 SFSSILLPNGSIG
+1166 SFSSILLANGSIG

-1187 VTPGSP
+1187 VTAGSP
-1193 GFLLEWYVEND
+1193 GFLLEWLVEND
-1204 GSTSWTGD
+1204 GTTAWTGV
-1212 YSLDVASGWTYE
+1212 YSLDVAPGWNYE

-1241 TVVMPSGVTP
+1241 NVVMPTDVIP
-1251 GSQPAIGAILTAGD
+1251 GSQPAIGAIVTAGD
-1265 LSLLDIISIRVASE
+1265 LSLLEIISIRVASV
-1279 ESAAISLSE
+1279 ESASISWSE
-1288 KSAITLRA
+1288 KSSTILVA
-1296 GQSNN
+1296 GQSNEV
-1301 IEVEIKNTG
+1301 EVEIQNTG
-1310 SAAFEHRI
+1310 NAPFEHR
-1318 KVTSLD
+1318 VRVLAPEGWD
-1324 NWNVE
+1324 VE
-1329 LIDDPTISLNQQS
+1329 LIDSPIISLNQQA
-1342 VVFVDIRVTP
+1342 VTFIDIRITP
-1352 DVSGYGVIRVEVLGP
+1352 DNSVTESTFIRVEILGP
-1367 NDVVIASEDFM
+1367 DDVTIASENLD
-1378 LEATDS
+1378 LQITAS
-1384 AIENTDSGFDA
+1384 AQENTDSG
-1395 TIFAF
+1395 IGGILFALA
-1400 IGISVLIGAL
+1400 GLLVLLGSTVIVVL
-1410 VITPL
+1410 VIRNRP
-1415 LIARRGRSS
+1415 SNS
-1424 TNNSFTATLP
+1424 QSFTGTLP
-1434 PPPSSIQAPINSSGP
+1434 PPPKSV
-1449 SPNNAMESTI
+1449 ESTDSPSVS
-1459 LCWACSVQIESS
+1459 CWACSEKIISP

-1485 MGECLHANILK
+1485 PGECIHAGLEN
-1496 CRRCE
+1496 CRRCG
-1501 ALSST
+1501 ASSST
-1506 FVEE
+1506 FVVE

>member
-1 MSRSR
+1 M
-6 IAVGLVLLLLL
+6 
-17 NFTFISS
+17 
-24 SEEDIIGN
+24 GN
-32 STSILSEKPI
+32 SATIISESPI
-42 ALEPDPNSIRGV
+42 ALEPDPDSIKGV

-65 FLQPGA
+65 FRNPGA
-71 ETPVG
+71 DTPVG
-76 SLSTTGWEMSND
+76 SLSTIGWEMLPSVSD
-88 IGEIFKSPRDDLSLI
+88 IFSSPRDDLSLI
-103 LLDSGVDPWNTR
+103 LLDSGVDPWSTR
-115 ESISSIETVSVKT
+115 ESITSLETVSVKSL
-128 HIPPTGFL
+128 IPPTGFL
-136 IQGNEEGL
+136 IQGNEGDL
-144 ESASSVLGIVGS
+144 YSASSAPGIIAS
-156 SSVPIALLIDEPV
+156 SSVPIALVVDEPV
-169 RKSVKSMDHEDPIT
+169 RKSVESMGPDDLIT
-183 VLITGWRDTAGVPN
+183 VLITGWRDTAGIPN
-197 SVAEIDGNLHDF
+197 SVVEIDGEIHDF
-209 SKLNVFE
+209 SELNVVD

-230 AAMIPIIAL
+230 AATVPILAS

-249 PQWEINND
+249 PQWEIHND
-257 RSSAHMRVGDTSNAF
+257 RSLVHMRVADTANAF

-367 MLRTAYNANVQIHT
+367 MLRTAYNADVQIHT
-381 NSWGSQGDHGRY
+381 NSWGSQGDHGKY

-412 YDGLTV
+412 YDGFTV

-450 SSPDTISQSS
+450 SAPDTISQSS

-483 CLSQDAQDTGGN
+483 CLSQDAQDTSGN
-495 TWKSTWYIEYS
+495 SWKSSWYIEYS

-534 PQGSLVKALL
+534 PQGALVKALL

-557 NDSEGWG
+557 NDNEGWG

-582 DDRNSLRSGNSAS
+582 DDRNSLRSGNSAT

-611 AWSDYQGSSSSSS
+611 AWSDYQGSSSSSN

-632 EVIAPDGTTSY
+632 EVTAPDGTTSY
-643 LGNNFQSG
+643 LGNNFQAG
-651 RSAPGGSP
+651 RSVPGGSA

-668 LVDSAIA
+668 LVDSAIS

-712 IVVLSDVAYSSEV
+712 IVVLSDVEYSSEV

-748 LVIEAGIVKVGTLGT
+748 LVVEAGILKVGTLGT
-763 DLGRQTITIG
+763 DLGRETITIG
-773 PGVTRVLQWQWT
+773 PGVTRIVQWQWT
-785 PQNEGDVT
+785 PQDEGEVT

-834 VVTNANQASSTWTL
+834 VVSSANQASSTWTL

-853 ALIPTNASMQSSS
+853 ALIPTNASMQSGSAI
-866 VTRDFDGASFSWFNS
+866 RDNDGSSFSWFNS
-881 FNRTSIPLDGSEIV
+881 FNRTSMPLEGSEIV
-895 DVTYTVVHPT
+895 EVTYTLVHPT
-905 PPEPGNYRITIT
+905 PPDPGNYRITIT
-917 GTDVDNNIQ
+917 GTDVDNNIE
-926 FPIDIMLVVPVLPDV
+926 FPIDLMLVVPVLPDV
-941 QFQSTSSQFTLHP
+941 QFQSTSSLVTLHP
-954 VQNTSFE
+954 VDNTSFQ
-961 VLMSNLGNGVQGYD
+961 VLMTNLGNGVQGYD

-989 DLGSTKGASG
+989 ELGSTIGASG
-999 GSTGTMSIGEQ
+999 GSTGTMEIGEQ
-1010 ISINMTAIPPP
+1010 VSINMTASPPS
-1021 VMIDAGTSLIAKL
+1021 VMIDSGTSLTAKL
-1034 VATSQVDPTKS
+1034 VATSQVDSTKS
-1045 WEIQIPIT
+1045 WEIDIPLI
-1053 VESFDRLTA
+1053 VQSFDRLNA
-1062 RLDTQVGMVSKD
+1062 RIDTQIGVVSKD

-1081 TITNTGN
+1081 TIVNSGN

-1098 NRPAGWNLGS
+1098 NRPSGWDLS
-1108 TLSPFTIA
+1108 SSLSPFTVV

-1129 NGFATSGIME
+1129 NGFAASGVMQLE
-1139 LHFVTESGYSVEV
+1139 FVTESGYSVSV
-1152 PLQIQVEEEYSGKI
+1152 PLQIQVQEEFSGTI
-1166 SFSSILLPNGSIG
+1166 SFSSILLANGSIG
-1179 TTPSSAGD
+1179 TTPLSAGD
-1187 VTPGSP
+1187 VATGNP
-1193 GFLLEWYVEND
+1193 GFLLEWLVEND
-1204 GSTSWTGD
+1204 GNTPWSGD

-1224 CDSPGELS
+1224 CDSPGELA
-1232 GGSSGYLTC
+1232 GGSSAYLTC
-1241 TVVMPSGVTP
+1241 TVIMPSDTTP
-1251 GSQPAIGAILTAGD
+1251 GSQPAIGAIVTAGD
-1265 LSLLDIISIRVASE
+1265 LSLLEIISIRVASV
-1279 ESAAISLSE
+1279 ESASISLSE
-1288 KSAITLRA
+1288 KSATIIAA

-1301 IEVEIKNTG
+1301 IEVEIQNTG
-1310 SAAFEHRI
+1310 NAPFEHRI
-1318 KVTSLD
+1318 RVLAPEGWD
-1324 NWNVE
+1324 AE
-1329 LIDDPTISLNQQS
+1329 LIDPPTISLNEQA
-1342 VVFVDIRVTP
+1342 VTFVDIRVIP
-1352 DVSGYGVIRVEVLGP
+1352 DGPPGPSYIRVQILGP
-1367 NDVVIASEDFM
+1367 NDVIIASEDLV
-1378 LEATDS
+1378 LEVTES
-1384 AIENTDSGFDA
+1384 VQENTDSG
-1395 TIFAF
+1395 IGGIVFAF
-1400 IGISVLIGAL
+1400 AGILVLFGASIPIFL
-1410 VITPL
+1410 TI
-1415 LIARRGRSS
+1415 RNRSPK
-1424 TNNSFTATLP
+1424 NHSFTATLP
-1434 PPPSSIQAPINSSGP
+1434 PPPSSVEAAVP
-1449 SPNNAMESTI
+1449 SVS
-1459 LCWACSVQIESS
+1459 CWACSGKITST

-1485 MGECLHANILK
+1485 IGDCLHSGLDQ
-1496 CRRCE
+1496 CRRCG
-1501 ALSST
+1501 ASAST